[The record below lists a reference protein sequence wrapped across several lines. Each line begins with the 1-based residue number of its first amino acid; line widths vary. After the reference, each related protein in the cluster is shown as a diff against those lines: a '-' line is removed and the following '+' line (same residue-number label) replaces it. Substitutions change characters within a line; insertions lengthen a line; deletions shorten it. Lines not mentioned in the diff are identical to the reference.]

1 LERTYEERIEMSG
14 WMFALPITGVV
25 ILLIVV
31 AYVSWHVGYDD
42 GWSAKEKNIENPVPE
57 LESLKLDEN

>member
-1 LERTYEERIEMSG
+1 MSG